1 MYKRQAY
8 NSSGVTASIV
18 PNQSIT
24 LSATKNATV
33 PVSGLTPVTPTPSV
47 TTETYGGQPISYVT
61 LQAGVPITIRNV
73 ADPIDT
79 KRADPA
85 MTFLGADVGGRQ
97 YYPGGGI
104 SQQYQNGAIDYAPAT
119 GAHEV
124 HGSIAAHYAELGGPA
139 GLLGYPTT
147 DETTTPDGAG
157 RFNHFTGGSIYWTP
171 ATGAHEVYGAIRE
184 RWAAMGW
191 ERSVAGYPTT
201 DETDIPGVPGGR
213 MNAFSATNLVIYWL
227 AATGTHE
234 TYGAIR
240 QYYTNAAGGPAGR
253 LGLPT
258 SGEYAIPGGRAS
270 NFEHGAL
277 SWDAATGQ
285 VRG

>member
-1 MYKRQAY
+1 M
-8 NSSGVTASIV
+8 
-18 PNQSIT
+18 
-24 LSATKNATV
+24 
-33 PVSGLTPVTPTPSV
+33 
-47 TTETYGGQPISYVT
+47 
-61 LQAGVPITIRNV
+61 
-73 ADPIDT
+73 
-79 KRADPA
+79 
-85 MTFLGADVGGRQ
+85 
-97 YYPGGGI
+97 
-104 SQQYQNGAIDYAPAT
+104 
-119 GAHEV
+119 
-124 HGSIAAHYAELGGPA
+124 IAAHYAELGGPTS
-139 GLLGYPTT
+139 LLGFPLT
-147 DETTTPDGAG
+147 DETATPDGTGRFNHFTGGSIYWTPATGAHEVHGAIRDKWAALGWELGVAGYPLTDETATPDGTG

-184 RWAAMGW
+184 QWAAMGW

-213 MNAFSATNLVIYWL
+213 MNAFSATNLVIYWS
-227 AATGTHE
+227 APTGAHE

-240 QYYTNAAGGPAGR
+240 QYYTDAAGGPAGR